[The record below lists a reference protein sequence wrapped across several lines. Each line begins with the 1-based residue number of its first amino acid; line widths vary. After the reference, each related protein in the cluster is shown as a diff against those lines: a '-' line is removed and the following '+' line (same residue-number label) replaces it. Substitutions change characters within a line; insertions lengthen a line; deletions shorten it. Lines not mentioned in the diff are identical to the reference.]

1 MWWAWERK
9 RSPPGLCRRIS
20 DAATGLRASKG
31 VTGIAGS
38 DGDEGGLQLTYKS
51 QEVGR
56 PLTLMVAKRWR
67 WSLASADQVS
77 GCVWVCEVRETVET
91 VRLGAT
97 R

>member
-1 MWWAWERK
+1 M
-9 RSPPGLCRRIS
+9 
-20 DAATGLRASKG
+20 
-31 VTGIAGS
+31 TGIAGS

-77 GCVWVCEVRETVET
+77 GCVCVR
-91 VRLGAT
+91 
-97 R
+97 